1 MRAPPSPLQCYFS
14 FLVQYQVPSAST
26 WWIMPTFILHVF
38 NFQTSAFTLSLRQS
52 SNALGR
58 RPPQTFTKLLR
69 WSPSSPTFSLS
80 LLRCLSE
87 RACGPRMFIAPL
99 VGQTMVFSFLFV
111 PLSFCSY
118 PVVFCV
124 FYSPCKLVKKLYSWG
139 VYTAHKDQWGLW
151 TCQGH
156 LGATVMQI
164 IVIIKVQ

>member
-1 MRAPPSPLQCYFS
+1 MRAPPSPLQCCFS

-38 NFQTSAFTLSLRQS
+38 NFQTSAFMLSLRQS

-58 RPPQTFTKLLR
+58 RPPQIFTKLLR
-69 WSPSSPTFSLS
+69 WSHLLALS
-80 LLRCLSE
+80 VALPL
-87 RACGPRMFIAPL
+87 RACLWSQDLFIAPL

-139 VYTAHKDQWGLW
+139 VYTAHTDQWGLW

>member
-38 NFQTSAFTLSLRQS
+38 NFQTSAFMLSLRQPC
-52 SNALGR
+52 NAFGR
-58 RPPQTFTKLLR
+58 RPPQTSAKPLH
-69 WSPSSPTFSLS
+69 WSPSTPPFLLS
-80 LLRCLSE
+80 LLHCLL
-87 RACGPRMFIAPL
+87 RACPQSQDLFIAPL
-99 VGQTMVFSFLFV
+99 AMVLFLFV
-111 PLSFCSY
+111 PLCFCSY
-118 PVVFCV
+118 PAVFCV
-124 FYSPCKLVKKLYSWG
+124 FRTLVKRWYSWG
-139 VYTAHKDQWGLW
+139 VCTAHTDQCDLW